1 MTYQGHIQSGK
12 VVFDEPVPLEEG
24 TRVRVELFP
33 VDHET
38 VIPAAGQTLAEELA
52 SVIGRA
58 NGLPRDISENHDK
71 YLRDEH
77 SA

>member
-1 MTYQGHIQSGK
+1 MTYQGHIESGK
-12 VVFDEPVPLEEG
+12 VVFDEPVPLDEG
-24 TRVRVELFP
+24 VRVRVELFP
-33 VDHET
+33 EDHDT
-38 VIPAAGQTLAEELA
+38 VTPSAGKTLAAELA

-58 NGLPRDISENHDK
+58 SGLPRDSSENHDR

>member
-1 MTYQGHIQSGK
+1 MTYQGHIESGK
-12 VVFDEPVPLEEG
+12 VVFDEPVQLVEG
-24 TRVRVELFP
+24 ARVRVELFP
-33 VDHET
+33 VDHDT
-38 VIPAAGQTLAEELA
+38 VPPSTGKTLAEELA

-58 NGLPRDISENHDK
+58 SGLPGDSSENHDR

>member
-1 MTYQGHIQSGK
+1 MTYQGHIESGR
-12 VVFDEPVPLEEG
+12 VVFDEPAPLSEG
-24 TRVRVELFP
+24 TRVRVELY
-33 VDHET
+33 VEER
-38 VIPAAGQTLAEELA
+38 IAGDNASVKTLAEELA

-58 NGLPRDISENHDK
+58 KGLPADASENHDT

>member
-1 MTYQGHIQSGK
+1 MTYLGHIESGK
-12 VVFDEPVPLEEG
+12 VVFDEPAPLDEG
-24 TRVRVELFP
+24 ARVRVELFP
-33 VDHET
+33 ADHDA
-38 VIPAAGQTLAEELA
+38 VLPPVGKTLAEELA

-58 NGLPRDISENHDK
+58 NGLPRDSSQNHDR